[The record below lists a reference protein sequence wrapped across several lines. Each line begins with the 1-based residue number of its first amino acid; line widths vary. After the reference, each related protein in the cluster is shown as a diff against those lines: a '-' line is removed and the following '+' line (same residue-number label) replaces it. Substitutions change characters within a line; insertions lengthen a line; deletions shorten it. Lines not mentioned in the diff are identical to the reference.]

1 MIRNFANG
9 FLAGL
14 ACLCLLGLL
23 WLLAIRPQRTQLQ
36 SDHLREEFLLASP
49 EAERFGAL
57 PFSEPLLDLEAMQ
70 KQYPDL
76 RAWLTIPGTCVDYP
90 VLQSSSAQ
98 PECYLRRDING
109 KWRMAGSLFF
119 QADCQPQSRNLVVF
133 GHNMTDGTMFGSLP
147 DYHQE
152 VFRKEHETIIL
163 QTVDTVYVYQV
174 IAVLETDTAK
184 IPFNRTN
191 FANDADFLAF
201 EEGVLESS
209 VFANGHVPSSEDRL
223 LTLVTCSYAWDG
235 ARYVVVA
242 VRE

>member
-23 WLLAIRPQRTQLQ
+23 WLLAIRPQLTQLQ
-36 SDHLREEFLLASP
+36 SDHLREEFLLAGP

-98 PECYLRRDING
+98 PEYYLRRDING

-119 QADCQPQSRNLVVF
+119 QSDCQPQSRNLVVF

-147 DYHQE
+147 E
-152 VFRKEHETIIL
+152 LFPG
-163 QTVDTVYVYQV
+163 
-174 IAVLETDTAK
+174 
-184 IPFNRTN
+184 IP
-191 FANDADFLAF
+191 
-201 EEGVLESS
+201 G
-209 VFANGHVPSSEDRL
+209 GM
-223 LTLVTCSYAWDG
+223 TLVFSVLTAALGFAAIYFMSLKESG
-235 ARYVVVA
+235 MQ
-242 VRE
+242 E

>member
-14 ACLCLLGLL
+14 ACFCLLGLL
-23 WLLAIRPQRTQLQ
+23 WLLAIRPQLTQLQ
-36 SDHLREEFLLASP
+36 SDHLREEFLLAGP

-98 PECYLRRDING
+98 PEYYLRRDING

-119 QADCQPQSRNLVVF
+119 QSDCQPQSRNLVVF

-163 QTVDTVYVYQV
+163 QTIDTVYVYQV

-184 IPFNRTN
+184 IPFNRTS

-201 EEGVLESS
+201 EKGLLESS